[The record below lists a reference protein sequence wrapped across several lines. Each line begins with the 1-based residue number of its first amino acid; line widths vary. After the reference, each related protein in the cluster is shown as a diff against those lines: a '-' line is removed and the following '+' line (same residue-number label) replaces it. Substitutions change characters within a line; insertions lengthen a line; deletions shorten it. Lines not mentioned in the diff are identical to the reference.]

1 MAKIKDLEF
10 YLCMT
15 TVIICLFSLPYLVY
29 QLVLAVSKI
38 DIMLIQFL
46 NK

>member
-1 MAKIKDLEF
+1 MKDLEF
-10 YLCMT
+10 WLCMT
-15 TVIICLFSLPYLVY
+15 TTVIVILFSLSYLVY

-46 NK
+46 N